1 MSSRSTVLENQDR
14 RNDAEAEAEQELEQV
29 NEELEQNTLELQKV
43 QLELSMETQQLNS
56 AQEQCQSLAAL
67 VNLAMR
73 RLLQAPGHA
82 NEAAEG
88 APSTP
93 VSNANGN
100 FDSTTGR
107 AHSSGKPSQDW
118 SFERHPGAQPLPFP
132 MSAATR
138 AFLEL
143 EDPAA
148 PSNTGADTERAQQAS
163 LPASNGPPGITRS
176 ENENTDDMLT
186 ELDGIL
192 KSYVERKVQQSFAL
206 QED

>member
-82 NEAAEG
+82 NE
-88 APSTP
+88 
-93 VSNANGN
+93 V
-100 FDSTTGR
+100 R
-107 AHSSGKPSQDW
+107 CC
-118 SFERHPGAQPLPFP
+118 
-132 MSAATR
+132 
-138 AFLEL
+138 
-143 EDPAA
+143 
-148 PSNTGADTERAQQAS
+148 
-163 LPASNGPPGITRS
+163 
-176 ENENTDDMLT
+176 
-186 ELDGIL
+186 
-192 KSYVERKVQQSFAL
+192 V
-206 QED
+206 